1 MKQLIQNLRTGN
13 ITLAEL
19 PVPRPTPGNVLIKT
33 QHSLISMGTE
43 RMLRDFS
50 SSSYIGKAMQQPEKV
65 KMVFNKAKT
74 DGLHA
79 TYSSIKD
86 KLDREI
92 SVGYCNVG
100 HVVAIGKGITNFQIG
115 DLVVSN
121 GSHSEYVTVPKNLVC
136 KVPPKVEAVDASF
149 TVIGAIAL
157 QGLRLAKPTLGE
169 CFGVI
174 GLGLVGLIT
183 VQLLRA
189 NGCNVVGFDVREDR
203 LKLAEKFGAK
213 AINID
218 EIKDPEPQIMEITK
232 SRGLDAVIICTAT
245 AKNSPISDAAKFARK
260 RGRVIL
266 VGTSGLKLD
275 RSEFFSKEISFQV
288 SCSYGPGRYDE
299 NYEQRGND
307 YPIGFVRWTEN
318 RNFEAFLQLL
328 AEKNYR

>member
-121 GSHSEYVTVPKNLVC
+121 GSDSEYVTVPKNLVC
-136 KVPPKVEAVDASF
+136 KV
-149 TVIGAIAL
+149 L
-157 QGLRLAKPTLGE
+157 QKLRQLTLHS
-169 CFGVI
+169 
-174 GLGLVGLIT
+174 L
-183 VQLLRA
+183 
-189 NGCNVVGFDVREDR
+189 
-203 LKLAEKFGAK
+203 
-213 AINID
+213 
-218 EIKDPEPQIMEITK
+218 
-232 SRGLDAVIICTAT
+232 
-245 AKNSPISDAAKFARK
+245 
-260 RGRVIL
+260 
-266 VGTSGLKLD
+266 
-275 RSEFFSKEISFQV
+275 
-288 SCSYGPGRYDE
+288 
-299 NYEQRGND
+299 
-307 YPIGFVRWTEN
+307 
-318 RNFEAFLQLL
+318 
-328 AEKNYR
+328 